1 MYIFENMGLLNQ
13 ENKKDII
20 HLDYEVR
27 VLSAINGTRAY
38 YLIRETKQFVNDNIF
53 RVLSDRDYAADCLG
67 YIFSYWME
75 NIHRDRVAVVYDLPK
90 DDHSISFNLVQ
101 LNLSGRHTRLVSV
114 IIDSKN
120 KETFETL
127 VEYLYYKEWDY

>member
-1 MYIFENMGLLNQ
+1 MSLLSKK
-13 ENKKDII
+13 NKLDTI
-20 HLDYEVR
+20 HLDYDVQVIPIGEF
-27 VLSAINGTRAY
+27 
-38 YLIRETKQFVNDNIF
+38 ETNLKESITDEITKFIKEHIL
-53 RVLSDRDYAADCLG
+53 RVLSDRDYAANCLW

-75 NIHRDRVAVVYDLPK
+75 NIHREGVAVVYDPPK

-101 LNLSGRHTRLVSV
+101 LNLSGRHTRLVS
-114 IIDSKN
+114 IIINSKN

>member
-27 VLSAINGTRAY
+27 VLSAINGDHTY

-53 RVLSDRDYAADCLG
+53 RVLSDRDYAANCLG

-75 NIHRDRVAVVYDLPK
+75 NIHRERVAVVYDPPK

-101 LNLSGRHTRLVSV
+101 LNLSGRHTRLVS
-114 IIDSKN
+114 IIINSKN

-127 VEYLYYKEWDY
+127 VEYL

>member
-27 VLSAINGTRAY
+27 VLSAINGAHAY
-38 YLIRETKQFVNDNIF
+38 YLIRETEQFVNDNIF

-67 YIFSYWME
+67 IFLGIGWKTFIGKGWQWFMT
-75 NIHRDRVAVVYDLPK
+75 PK
-90 DDHSISFNLVQ
+90 
-101 LNLSGRHTRLVSV
+101 R
-114 IIDSKN
+114 
-120 KETFETL
+120 
-127 VEYLYYKEWDY
+127 

>member
-75 NIHRDRVAVVYDLPK
+75 NIHRDRAAVVYDLPK

-127 VEYLYYKEWDY
+127 AEYLYYKEWDY

>member
-27 VLSAINGTRAY
+27 VLSAINGDRTY
-38 YLIRETKQFVNDNIF
+38 YLIRETEQFVNDNIF
-53 RVLSDRDYAADCLG
+53 RVLSDRDYAANCLG

-75 NIHRDRVAVVYDLPK
+75 HIHRDRVAVVYDLPK

-101 LNLSGRHTRLVSV
+101 LNLSGRHTRLVS
-114 IIDSKN
+114 IIINSKN

-127 VEYLYYKEWDY
+127 VEYL

>member
-27 VLSAINGTRAY
+27 VLPAINGDRAY
-38 YLIRETKQFVNDNIF
+38 YLIRETEQFVNDNIF

-67 YIFSYWME
+67 YIFSSWMD
-75 NIHRDRVAVVYDLPK
+75 NIHRDRAAVVYDPPK

-101 LNLSGRHTRLVSV
+101 LNSSGRHTRLVS
-114 IIDSKN
+114 IIINSKN

-127 VEYLYYKEWDY
+127 VEYL

>member
-27 VLSAINGTRAY
+27 VLSAINGDRVY
-38 YLIRETKQFVNDNIF
+38 YLIRETEQFVNDNIF
-53 RVLSDRDYAADCLG
+53 RVLSDRDYATNCLW

-75 NIHRDRVAVVYDLPK
+75 NIHRDRMAVVYDSPK

-114 IIDSKN
+114 IINSKN

-127 VEYLYYKEWDY
+127 VEYL